1 MAKGQ
6 SRPHKRGWL
15 VLLLAVGLLQ
25 APIFAQAVVVDLG
38 ASLEEGIETNLG
50 GRSLIVEE
58 LTTTWCVSCAEID
71 PYLMNVADAHA
82 SRIALMAYHPDDGV
96 DAFGPE
102 AAQHRIERLRAVD
115 ANLPGTPTFMVEGGA
130 YRTGTDAWV
139 DVQRDILD
147 LEVARQ
153 SFTQLQFNVQRIN
166 ESIHATITTFDG
178 HAMNGSQL
186 TFMVLEHGKTVPK
199 GFDNPGEPARDR
211 VVVATAECRLG
222 DGFVSTSIGLVHSE
236 APTSCTTDFSIEFEP
251 LDSFSVVLLHE
262 SDYQSIEAQEDLGTY
277 GALEFAYRER
287 SSGEAW
293 NPVWVV
299 LGVTAFT
306 GLLIVQKRD

>member
-6 SRPHKRGWL
+6 SRPHKRRWL

-38 ASLEEGIETNLG
+38 TSLEEGIETNLG

-102 AAQHRIERLRAVD
+102 AAQHRIERLMAVD

-211 VVVATAECRLG
+211 VVIATAECRLG
-222 DGFVSTSIGLVHSE
+222 DGFVSKSIGLIHSE
-236 APTSCTTDFSIEFEP
+236 APTSCTTDFSIEFGS

-262 SDYQSIEAQEDLGTY
+262 NDYDSIEAQEDLGTY